1 MKRIVKEI
9 KQNKKQTNNN
19 KKKTV
24 CFILPKGFPVPNV
37 KGGAIE
43 TLITNLIEKN
53 EQEKRIKITVVSLY
67 DKEAY
72 KRSLD
77 YKMCNFIYVKKD
89 IIYYFYTLKVRIHN
103 LFCKEKY
110 NTYNEYILSKIK
122 KCYFNLVIVEDGNYF
137 CFKHYLKFF
146 EKKKMV
152 LHMHHDGISNSSL
165 GYTYDKFIGIS
176 DYVVNKFKNN
186 SNIKQ
191 YYKLMNGIDLNKFK
205 KEITSSEK
213 TELRKK
219 YGFTNKDFIVLFCGR
234 IIKEKGI
241 LELVQAINEIK
252 NENIKLLIV
261 GSVNFSKSVMTQ
273 FEINLREIINQGN
286 KIKLTGYIKNEEL
299 YKYYKIAD
307 IQVVPSILEEAAG
320 LVAIEGMISGLP
332 LIVTNSGGMIEYV
345 SKDTIVVEKKIN
357 LVENLKTEIMHLYND
372 KMLMNKMIRSGVK
385 TAKGFGKTAFYNNF
399 CSIVENMVGDNSE

>member
-1 MKRIVKEI
+1 
-9 KQNKKQTNNN
+9 
-19 KKKTV
+19 
-24 CFILPKGFPVPNV
+24 
-37 KGGAIE
+37 
-43 TLITNLIEKN
+43 
-53 EQEKRIKITVVSLY
+53 
-67 DKEAY
+67 
-72 KRSLD
+72 
-77 YKMCNFIYVKKD
+77 
-89 IIYYFYTLKVRIHN
+89 
-103 LFCKEKY
+103 
-110 NTYNEYILSKIK
+110 
-122 KCYFNLVIVEDGNYF
+122 
-137 CFKHYLKFF
+137 
-146 EKKKMV
+146 
-152 LHMHHDGISNSSL
+152 MHHDGISNSSL